1 MNKTSAKGHLSM
13 TGANIMW
20 GLMAPISKIVLSGAV
35 ITPLL
40 LTNFRIIG
48 AAAAF
53 WVASFFTKKEQ
64 VSPSDLLHLFFASLL
79 GIVFNQGSFLF
90 GVSLTSP
97 IDASII
103 TTSTPILT
111 MILSA
116 LYLHEP
122 ITGKKISGVFLGASG
137 ALLLIVSGTQNS
149 GHTQSNIWGN
159 LLCLTAQLSYS
170 LYFVFYKGLIMRYSP
185 FTLMKW
191 MFTYATL
198 CAIPFSYPHF
208 RDLNYSGLDIE
219 TIGGIL
225 FVVFGG
231 TFISYILVPIGQRI
245 LRPTVATMY
254 NYVQPIVAGGVAIY
268 WGLDHFN
275 LLKLFAIV
283 LIFSGVFLVT
293 QSKSRAQME
302 AETNA

>member
-1 MNKTSAKGHLSM
+1 MNKTSVKGHLSM

-53 WVASFFTKKEQ
+53 WIASFFTKKEQ

-137 ALLLIVSGTQNS
+137 ALLLIVNGAQDS

-170 LYFVFYKGLIMRYSP
+170 LYFVFYKGLITRYSP

-198 CAIPFSYPHF
+198 CAIPFSYSHL
-208 RDLNYSGLDIE
+208 RNLNYSGLDIE

-231 TFISYILVPIGQRI
+231 TFISYMLVPIGQRI

-302 AETNA
+302 TETDV